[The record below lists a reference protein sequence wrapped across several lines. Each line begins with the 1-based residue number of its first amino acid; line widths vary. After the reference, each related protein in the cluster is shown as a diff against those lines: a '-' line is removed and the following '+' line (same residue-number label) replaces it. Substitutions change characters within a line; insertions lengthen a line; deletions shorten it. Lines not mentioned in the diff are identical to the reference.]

1 MVFRLW
7 LLYLSC
13 GYLDGAALHSCSWRT
28 FSETGLGSQLG
39 LQESWRDV
47 WRGTPSVYSRPPPSG
62 SHSEMHKI
70 HWITK
75 QANYIEIQF
84 YPQTPWGVPRLRRPA
99 RISFQHEIIWF
110 YDQWVRIVL
119 LCQEVAEY
127 SPVWSKQKWFQRK
140 NVLAQPDNPLQPGD
154 YKWHW
159 WTLSLSLCIFHGV
172 CFALLMFLCL

>member
-1 MVFRLW
+1 MTLSLFGFSQKQILSTSHLFERNRKYPWRCGKAIKWKIGALSYRDAAARCKATSLNYSPEHKELGSSMVFRLW

-110 YDQWVRIVL
+110 YDQ
-119 LCQEVAEY
+119 
-127 SPVWSKQKWFQRK
+127 
-140 NVLAQPDNPLQPGD
+140 
-154 YKWHW
+154 
-159 WTLSLSLCIFHGV
+159 
-172 CFALLMFLCL
+172 